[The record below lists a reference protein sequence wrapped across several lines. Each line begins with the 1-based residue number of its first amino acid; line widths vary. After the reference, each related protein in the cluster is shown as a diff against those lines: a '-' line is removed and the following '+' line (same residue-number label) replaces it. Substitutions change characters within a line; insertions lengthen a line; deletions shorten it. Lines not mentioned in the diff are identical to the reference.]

1 VVEVVAEMVVSAV
14 QTEVLVVVEQTE
26 VREELVILQL

>member
-1 VVEVVAEMVVSAV
+1 VVEVAAETVVSAV